1 MGLLTK
7 GQAHALLGRV
17 RDIYSQLFCLLSD
30 IQAFGLAQG
39 EPTSEDGHG

>member
-7 GQAHALLGRV
+7 GQTQALLDRV
-17 RDIYSQLFCLLSD
+17 RDVYSQLFCLLSD

>member
-7 GQAHALLGRV
+7 GQAQTLFDRV
-17 RDIYSQLFCLLSD
+17 RDVYSQLFCLLSD

-39 EPTSEDGHG
+39 EPTDENGHG